1 MNLRVRPR
9 VKTVIGFDLVDMKKG
24 VIRLSQGHPPRS
36 QNFHIIVSLIKKLL
50 IMFLSLIV

>member
-24 VIRLSQGHPPRS
+24 VIRLSQGHPSRS
-36 QNFHIIVSLIKKLL
+36 QNFPHYSQPH
-50 IMFLSLIV
+50 